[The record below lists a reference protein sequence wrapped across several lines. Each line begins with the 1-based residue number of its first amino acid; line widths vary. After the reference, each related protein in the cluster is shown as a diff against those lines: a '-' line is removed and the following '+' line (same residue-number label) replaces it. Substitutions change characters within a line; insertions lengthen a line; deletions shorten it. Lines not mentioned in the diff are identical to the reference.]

1 MVVAHSV
8 VIRRCLRWATAA
20 STAFLI
26 HAGTPARATA
36 HAHPTADPGIS
47 LDAHPTAGNPVT
59 LLNTRQAVDNPVEL
73 LGDRLAVGGL
83 GALPGDRL
91 AVGGLGALPG
101 DRLGVGGLGGVLGDR
116 LGVGGLGGVLGD
128 RLAVG
133 GLGALLDER
142 LIVGG
147 PGVLLDLEG
156 SKGSA
161 SLNFDAVAGR
171 RLTVLAQRR
180 TLTAADNIDLVI
192 HRAGTKIAEGVLLT
206 TWSSVSLDFTA
217 PATGTYTIQ
226 IRPRAADHGTLLLS
240 LAGAATGNLALGGPV
255 RAVTIAR
262 PGERAFLTFPA
273 TAGQRLT
280 LVARRGTIS
289 QDEYT
294 NLEIRGPSGEVTT
307 AGAVGYEAD
316 YRTLD
321 FDVTEDGTHTVEVN
335 PDTAHTGTLTLQLT
349 GTVTARLTPGRST
362 VLKLAHPGE
371 RAYVTFPAAESE
383 QFRLAVHRGTLTGA
397 EPTRLRVRT
406 PIGLDV
412 VDATLTAGR
421 PTATLAFSS
430 SAGTYTVEIDPEGLD
445 AGTLTLSLQKLP

>member
-383 QFRLAVHRGTLTGA
+383 QFRLTIHRGTLTSA
-397 EPTRLRVRT
+397 EPTHLRVRT